1 MTLLIN
7 GCSFAECWRPSAEF
21 VGKLECDDVI
31 NLGKIGTSFQRTVRS
46 TIEWI
51 AQNGKPNYTV
61 IPITFSHRWELAISG
76 KEDSIDGTWYPLQ
89 RKELIDQNKISP
101 WVPVEKIKSL
111 IDLYYGSIPDIRT
124 YWDKCFTDIIM
135 LAGWLENERIP
146 YLMFDMCNQFDR
158 MELKTFNGKD
168 NYKAFKKLKFIEQN
182 KNIIDLFTFC
192 GNYFMWESLPDEDK
206 KQIDKIL
213 YHHKAPQ
220 YQILEK
226 YLLNYINS
234 CKE

>member
-21 VGKLECDDVI
+21 VSELNCDNVI
-31 NLGKIGTSFQRTVRS
+31 NIGKVGTSFQRTVRS

-51 AQNGKPNYTV
+51 AQNGKPNYIV
-61 IPITFSHRWELAISG
+61 IPITLGHRWELAISHN
-76 KEDSIDGTWYPLQ
+76 EDSIDGTWYPLQ

-101 WVPVEKIKSL
+101 LVSVGKIQSL

-124 YWDKCFTDIIM
+124 HWDKCFTEIIM

-158 MELKTFNGKD
+158 KHLKG
-168 NYKAFKKLKFIEQN
+168 YKGFEKLKFIDQN
-182 KNIIDLFTFC
+182 KNIIDIFDFC
-192 GNYFMWESLPDEDK
+192 GNEFMWRSLSADDK
-206 KQIDKIL
+206 KNIDPVL
-213 YHHKAPQ
+213 YHHRDPQ
-220 YQILEK
+220 YRILEN
-226 YLLNYINS
+226 YLLNYIKS
-234 CKE
+234 CAK